1 MARGRPRLL
10 EGEQLLVVLRR
21 GAYTLAGPAVVL
33 VLCAGLGAYGAGS
46 VPPLETGIGGPRH
59 ALRWIVAGTATVVA
73 LRWAIWPTLRWYSRS
88 LRITSR
94 RLILCDGLF
103 ARRGTEIPLGRI
115 AEVSSR
121 RAGPTAM
128 FGAGR
133 LSVIFAGGYAA
144 AEFPV
149 PDRPGRGA
157 PGRSVVALDDVPA
170 VAAVH
175 QYLSALVAATP
186 RIAFLP
192 PEASGQPRLSH
203 PDLQ

>member
-1 MARGRPRLL
+1 MARGRPGLL

-21 GAYTLAGPAVVL
+21 AGYTLLGPAVVL

-46 VPPLETGIGGPRH
+46 VPDTGPRH
-59 ALRWIVAGTATVVA
+59 ALRWIVACTATAVA

-115 AEVSSR
+115 AEVSSHR
-121 RAGPTAM
+121 KGATAVI
-128 FGAGR
+128 GAGR
-133 LSVIFAGGYAA
+133 LSVMFAGGYAA

-149 PDRPGRGA
+149 PGVPGRGA
-157 PGRSVVALDDVPA
+157 VSLDDVPA
-170 VAAVH
+170 VVAVH
-175 QYLSALVAATP
+175 EYLAALVAATP

-192 PEASGQPRLSH
+192 ADTSGKPRCWS
-203 PDLQ
+203 PDLH